1 MLKRAL
7 GFSGLAAAALL
18 LAGCGD
24 GSAGQAEAGSQ
35 ETQSVTHAQGTTEIP
50 ANPSRVAVFD
60 LSALDTLD
68 ALGVEVAGVAGDNF
82 PPYLSKF
89 QGNEYPKLGT
99 LFEPDMEALNALR
112 PDLAITGG
120 RSSAKYQQVAG
131 LVPTIDMRADND
143 APIATAIA
151 NTRMLAGIFGKTE
164 EAEERIARLEQS
176 IEQLRSKTANG
187 GRGLVVLTTGGRM
200 SAYGPGSRFGVI
212 HTDFGVPT
220 AADGLDTSLHGE
232 AIGSEFIR
240 ERNPDWLFVIDRDA
254 AIGQGDA
261 ARRLLDNALV
271 RQTNAWQR
279 GQVVYLDPVPWYL
292 VGSGIQSTQAMVDEI
307 TRAYDGAGN
316 PPAEGQ

>member
-1 MLKRAL
+1 MWKRAL
-7 GFSGLAAAALL
+7 GLSGLAAAALV

-24 GSAGQAEAGSQ
+24 APSREAQAGAQ
-35 ETQSVTHAQGTTEIP
+35 ETRSVAHAQGTTEIP
-50 ANPSRVAVFD
+50 ASPSRVAVFD

-68 ALGVEVAGVAGDNF
+68 ALGVEVAAVAGDNF
-82 PPYLSKF
+82 PPYLGKYGGS
-89 QGNEYPKLGT
+89 EYVKLGT
-99 LFEPDMEALNALR
+99 LFEPDLEAVNALQ

-120 RSSAKYQQVAG
+120 RSSAKYQSVADM
-131 LVPTIDMRADND
+131 VPTIDMRTDNN

-151 NTRMLAGIFGKTE
+151 NTRMLAEIFGKTE
-164 EAEERIARLEQS
+164 EAEQRIERLEQS
-176 IEQLRSKTANG
+176 IEELRARTAGG

-220 AADGLDTSLHGE
+220 AAEGLDTSLHGE

-261 ARRLLDNALV
+261 ARRLLDNPLV
-271 RQTNAWQR
+271 RETNAWKR
-279 GQVVYLDPVPWYL
+279 HQVVYLNPVAWYL
-292 VGSGIQSTQAMVDEI
+292 VGSGLQSTQTMVDEI
-307 TRAYDGAGN
+307 AAAYDRAQGT
-316 PPAEGQ
+316 PAEGR